1 MVDKQ
6 TYLMVRKYLWLVP
19 LIVGFL
25 IALFSP
31 LDVLKYSFSSLIVAM
46 MSSIVPMINRISGQ
60 YELAQVAQLY
70 FSVMWLL
77 APLTYLSIV
86 QPIDESKLNG
96 ISEQKNLLLVFACL
110 VIIPASILVV
120 FIFGPNPA
128 DYDSKLSVVL
138 HTRFGMAIYGF
149 FLPHGAAALF
159 RLSTAF
165 IKYLFKRE
173 NHGSR

>member
-1 MVDKQ
+1 MVNKQ
-6 TYLMVRKYLWLVP
+6 KYLIVRKYLWLVP

-77 APLTYLSIV
+77 APLTYLSVIH
-86 QPIDESKLNG
+86 PINKNKLSS
-96 ISEQKNLLLVFACL
+96 ISEQNRFFLVFSCL
-110 VIIPASILVV
+110 VIIPVSILVV

-138 HTRFGMAIYGF
+138 HTRLGMATYGF
-149 FLPHGAAALF
+149 ALPHGAAALLRF
-159 RLSTAF
+159 SIACVQH
-165 IKYLFKRE
+165 IFK
-173 NHGSR
+173 G